1 MKKILTAILLAS
13 MVASLAYAGDD
24 VTPAAKA
31 GAVSLNFTFGG
42 LGAFNL
48 GGSGPAPFNTP
59 AGISVSFFLGNTDA
73 FRVGLQAQN
82 WSQTIP
88 WTGTVSGTDGSNSA
102 LGLGLSGD
110 YLKYI
115 GTSSRVRPY
124 LGLGVL
130 VTYSTNDHKDPAAA
144 GQTQQETQDTQPAG
158 LALGTRGILGA
169 EFFIYNELSVS
180 AEYQLNLYSLT
191 SYSDT
196 KRTVGTTTTA
206 TKYGSATQ
214 LFGFGALGATVHFY
228 L

>member
-1 MKKILTAILLAS
+1 MRKILTAVLLA
-13 MVASLAYAGDD
+13 MLVASLAYAGDG

-48 GGSGPAPFNTP
+48 GGPGPAPFNTP
-59 AGISVSFFLGNTDA
+59 AGISVSFFLSSTDA

-82 WSQTIP
+82 SSQTIP

-102 LGLGLSGD
+102 FGLGFSGD
-110 YLKYI
+110 YLRYT
-115 GTSSRVRPY
+115 GTTGRVRPY
-124 LGLGVL
+124 LGLGFL
-130 VTYSTNDHKDPAAA
+130 ATYSTNDHKDAAA
-144 GQTQQETQDTQPAG
+144 TGQTQPETQDTQPAG
-158 LALGTRGILGA
+158 VTFGTRGILGA
-169 EFFIYNELSVS
+169 QFFFFNELSVS

-196 KRTVGTTTTA
+196 KRIIGTTTTT
-206 TKYGSATQ
+206 TKNGSVTQ
-214 LFGFGALGATVHFY
+214 LFGFGALGATVHIY